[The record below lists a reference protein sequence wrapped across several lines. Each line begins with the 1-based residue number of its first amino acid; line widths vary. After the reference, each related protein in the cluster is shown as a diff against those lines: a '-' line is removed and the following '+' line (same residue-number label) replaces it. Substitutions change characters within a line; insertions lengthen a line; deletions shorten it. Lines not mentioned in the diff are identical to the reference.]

1 MSTASWI
8 IFGILFVA
16 NAALIVSEI
25 IKRRNK
31 KKEISEL
38 RKKKESEMVHRAG
51 ADSLE
56 SLTDDDLEDEIEPK
70 QRHVWILGIVIC
82 LDIWILGAVSTHLW
96 AAHYFTD
103 VPAGD
108 SRKALFGDSFGAV
121 NALVSAFAF
130 AGMIVAFVLQRYEL
144 RLQRKELRDSRR
156 EMKQQTA
163 QLAAENK
170 NLEIQRFENLFYNML
185 NLQQTIVE
193 GLRYEYYDEERVTVP
208 FDKGYN
214 TDKRYIQRE
223 VKGRDVFRYLFEQ
236 VQLSVEG
243 VPRNVVN
250 GYRWFLH
257 YKGFSAYDTTLVPTH
272 FDHYFRHLYKI
283 VQFVDGQKME
293 FDDKYKYVS
302 FLRGTLSRYE
312 LVWLFYNTLN
322 PDFYKFKELIE
333 RYSLLK
339 ALRSDLLALSKE
351 TNDYYAGLGITQEE
365 LTSQNFNVGDF
376 EFYLADGDEEGKYHL
391 SAVWNRNDM
400 QYGKNHLAKWRSF
413 INEKA
418 GQVIENVK
426 Q

>member
-1 MSTASWI
+1 MRCKTNNSDGTNYWPLILLSIGVISLYLLSWW
-8 IFGILFVA
+8 GISSC
-16 NAALIVSEI
+16 I
-25 IKRRNK
+25 
-31 KKEISEL
+31 
-38 RKKKESEMVHRAG
+38 
-51 ADSLE
+51 ADSE
-56 SLTDDDLEDEIEPK
+56 K
-70 QRHVWILGIVIC
+70 QGQ
-82 LDIWILGAVSTHLW
+82 
-96 AAHYFTD
+96 
-103 VPAGD
+103 
-108 SRKALFGDSFGAV
+108 FGDQFGAV
-121 NALVSAFAF
+121 NALFSGLAF
-130 AGMIVAFVLQRYEL
+130 AGLIFTIILQKKELALQREEL
-144 RLQRKELRDSRR
+144 TQTREELKGQKEQMSEQNDTL
-156 EMKQQTA
+156 K
-163 QLAAENK
+163 
-170 NLEIQRFENLFYNML
+170 IQRFENLFYNML

-208 FDKGYN
+208 LDNGYN

-250 GYRWFLH
+250 GYRRFLH

-283 VQFVDGQKME
+283 VQFVDGQKMF

-351 TNDYYAGLGITQEE
+351 TNDYYASLGITREE
-365 LTSQNFNVGDF
+365 LTSQNFNIGDF
-376 EFYLADGDEEGKYHL
+376 EYYLTDNDEDGKYHL
-391 SAVWNRNDM
+391 SAIWNKNDI
-400 QYGKNHLAKWRSF
+400 QYGKNHLARWCSY

-418 GQVIENVK
+418 GLVIENVNSPQDK
-426 Q
+426 Y